1 MYSKLINNMI
11 QNYQSI
17 DIDNGGIIINP
28 TNEDFIKYGYK
39 LVIFNEKPVLK
50 KNEVLIQEFD
60 ETETNIIINYKI
72 KTFNK
77 NAKV

>member
-28 TNEDFIKYGYK
+28 TNEDFIKYRVCY
-39 LVIFNEKPVLK
+39 F
-50 KNEVLIQEFD
+50 Q
-60 ETETNIIINYKI
+60 IIIYSS
-72 KTFNK
+72 FRL
-77 NAKV
+77 